1 MVGEAGRQ
9 VRLRVSHKSGVS
21 FRTARYHSPDREDE
35 GQASRGL
42 GMPPSHQEDSSTYM
56 QTNNPITPM
65 PDTGEEAYL
74 RRLAMSQRSAQAA
87 QPPSTPSVLQGGPSF
102 TPAQNPSL
110 LAAPPPRFAP
120 AASLF
125 QDADSMDA
133 EAGPSFRPES
143 SAQATS
149 APLTQAI
156 IDERKKN
163 AAAIAAK
170 LAALSK
176 TLPTPAA
183 STPSTE
189 NQDNQIEG

>member
-1 MVGEAGRQ
+1 
-9 VRLRVSHKSGVS
+9 
-21 FRTARYHSPDREDE
+21 
-35 GQASRGL
+35 
-42 GMPPSHQEDSSTYM
+42 
-56 QTNNPITPM
+56 
-65 PDTGEEAYL
+65 
-74 RRLAMSQRSAQAA
+74 
-87 QPPSTPSVLQGGPSF
+87 
-102 TPAQNPSL
+102 
-110 LAAPPPRFAP
+110 
-120 AASLF
+120 
-125 QDADSMDA
+125 MDA

>member
-9 VRLRVSHKSGVS
+9 VRLGIFHKSCVS
-21 FRTARYHSPDREDE
+21 LRTARYHSPDREDD
-35 GQASRGL
+35 GQAPRGL
-42 GMPPSHQEDSSTYM
+42 GMPPSHQEDSSTHM
-56 QTNNPITPM
+56 QISNPITPM

-74 RRLAMSQRSAQAA
+74 RRLAMSQRPAQAT
-87 QPPSTPSVLQGGPSF
+87 QPPSALQGGPSF
-102 TPAQNPSL
+102 TPAQNTSL
-110 LAAPPPRFAP
+110 LAAAPPRFAP
-120 AASLF
+120 PASLF
-125 QDADSMDA
+125 QDADAVPA

-143 SAQATS
+143 NAQTTS

-176 TLPTPAA
+176 RLPAPAAPTPSA
-183 STPSTE
+183 E
-189 NQDNQIEG
+189 NQDSQMEG